1 MAVILVIYL
10 DSENDLVLTIF
21 YSQIVLPIYLSRE
34 RGMRSLLLLL
44 KIHCILCAS
53 LVVTSF
59 LDSI

>member
-10 DSENDLVLTIF
+10 DAENDFVLTIF

-34 RGMRSLLLLL
+34 CGMRLLLLLL
-44 KIHCILCAS
+44 KIHSILCAS